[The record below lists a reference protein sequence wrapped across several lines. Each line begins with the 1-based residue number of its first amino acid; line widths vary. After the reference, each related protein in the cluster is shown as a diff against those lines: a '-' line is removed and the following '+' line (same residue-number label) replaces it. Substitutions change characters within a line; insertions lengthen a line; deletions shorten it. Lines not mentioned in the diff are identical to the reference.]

1 MKTNSDSAIY
11 IIAPHPV
18 FNPAAVKGFAD
29 FDKADSV
36 ILYSTLLENIL
47 EVVSSLKLVT
57 DNYLLMNY
65 EDETLFRPS
74 EPNTL
79 TINFLPDDYE
89 ENLLKFLSGF
99 SEKYVKNYLILAD
112 SIGISSEIIT
122 HCSNLLNRE
131 DDALIIG
138 KTFSGFISC
147 LAFNKSNINY
157 FEHLFKSEYD
167 YMKFLSR
174 LDSCSAFINI
184 IEKLQRITSID
195 DFIKLYVELSKKD
208 SLNYCSQEM
217 HERFTHLFIEH
228 KELLQ

>member
-1 MKTNSDSAIY
+1 MSTNSDSAIY

-18 FNPAAVKGFAD
+18 FNPAAVNSFAD

-36 ILYSTLLENIL
+36 ILYSTLLENLL
-47 EVVSSLKLVT
+47 EVVNSLKLLT
-57 DNYLLMNY
+57 DNYLLLNY

-74 EPNTL
+74 EQKNL

-89 ENLLKFLSGF
+89 LNLLKFLSGL
-99 SEKYVKNYLILAD
+99 SEKYIKNYIILAD
-112 SIGISSEIIT
+112 SIGISSESIT

-131 DDALIIG
+131 DDALVIG

-147 LAFNKSNINY
+147 LAFNKSEINY
-157 FEHLFKSEYD
+157 LEHLLKSEYD

-174 LDSCSAFINI
+174 LDTCSAFINI
-184 IEKLQRITSID
+184 IEKFQRITSID
-195 DFIKLYVELSKKD
+195 DFIKLYIELSKKD

-228 KELLQ
+228 KGLLQ